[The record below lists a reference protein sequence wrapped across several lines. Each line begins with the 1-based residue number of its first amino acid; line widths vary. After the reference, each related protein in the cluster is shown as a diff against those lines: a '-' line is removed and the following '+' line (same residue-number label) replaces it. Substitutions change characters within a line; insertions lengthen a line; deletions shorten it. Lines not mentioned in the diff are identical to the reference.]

1 MWKIYAAIFKG
12 KCTCISKQVYIS
24 MPVSKTKMHGM
35 EHCRIQMENLY
46 TTKSTILSVNKID
59 TPVNICFLSSNNGK
73 LNSYLLP
80 CIPQMCIVNHKIW
93 TFCPWQLPFWPED
106 PSCRSIE
113 VSCTSHSATTKRLLS
128 ASLHLQGEPNRILTK
143 IPRSPALPN
152 ISLKTLF
159 IRNEYSRFILKK
171 IQIKSLLYLEQSLQF
186 NHQFPFLHS
195 QIILCQ

>member
-1 MWKIYAAIFKG
+1 
-12 KCTCISKQVYIS
+12 

-46 TTKSTILSVNKID
+46 TTKSTILSVNMIN

-128 ASLHLQGEPNRILTK
+128 ASLHLQGEPNRMLTK
-143 IPRSPALPN
+143 IPWSPALPN

-159 IRNEYSRFILKK
+159 IRNEYSRCILKK
-171 IQIKSLLYLEQSLQF
+171 IQIKSYCILNKVF
-186 NHQFPFLHS
+186 NLTTSFHS
-195 QIILCQ
+195 SIVRSSYVNNSTV